1 MEEVRLL
8 VRLLVR
14 LTPRGPAASK
24 FSTRTG
30 DLTVP
35 LLPPVRVAA
44 STQNFLGLL
53 LTPVP
58 RDSLRILARGDFRF
72 S

>member
-1 MEEVRLL
+1 MGFLGISGRE
-8 VRLLVR
+8 LVR

-30 DLTVP
+30 DLAEP
-35 LLPPVRVAA
+35 LLRRGRI
-44 STQNFLGLL
+44 SRENFLGLL
-53 LTPVP
+53 LTPEL
-58 RDSLRILARGDFRF
+58 RYSLKIRARGDFRF